1 LTKDEATV
9 FALDGLPHATRP
21 GNSYYCPTTVV
32 EKGLAMDMIELQ
44 HLAMEIDG
52 LGDDVA
58 IVTSWHVSSDTI
70 YGSKSFAKGGLST
83 NLGLRKIFGKFRLV
97 TRCEHASHINKT
109 FHESG
114 KDGLKMMGSAFLLS
128 ALGAKALRS
137 GKPVN
142 EATAR
147 TVTASAP
154 ACDVDEAAMRR
165 IAHNNCVANGAKGW
179 ALVCSALEI
188 NNAGEELTDQ
198 QKIYVTNYENF
209 EENIGRY
216 QSVPSFVEFYTNFF
230 RYLREWLHQ
239 AVRPAGQQPQQ
250 RRAQAHSGG
259 AAEAATFRAWSVQSA
274 RGAGLQLQERPR

>member
-1 LTKDEATV
+1 MTKDEATV

-32 EKGLAMDMIELQ
+32 EKRLAMDMIELQ

-70 YGSKSFAKGGLST
+70 YGSKSFAMGGLST
-83 NLGLRKIFGKFRLV
+83 NLGVKKIFGKKQHTCRCFVDLRTCMFFCAAGKKRLV

-179 ALVCSALEI
+179 ALVCRALEI

-209 EENIGRY
+209 EENTGRY
-216 QSVPSFVEFYTNFF
+216 QSSPSFVEFHTNCF
-230 RYLREWLHQ
+230 RYLRGWFHQ
-239 AVRPAGQQPQQ
+239 AV
-250 RRAQAHSGG
+250 
-259 AAEAATFRAWSVQSA
+259 
-274 RGAGLQLQERPR
+274 